1 MSSCCCSFS
10 RRKKNRPRFLTC
22 YWREVIGA
30 MVATTALMQTRKR
43 DQKVEK
49 AKKKANRLNAEA
61 AEGVRSPGEAR

>member
-1 MSSCCCSFS
+1 
-10 RRKKNRPRFLTC
+10 LTC

-30 MVATTALMQTRKR
+30 MVATTALMQSRKR

>member
-1 MSSCCCSFS
+1 
-10 RRKKNRPRFLTC
+10 
-22 YWREVIGA
+22 

-61 AEGVRSPGEAR
+61 AEGVRSPEEAR